1 MLFDIDPN
9 LQKIRNLKER
19 YITFNRR
26 YGDNYKAACAAL
38 KELIRLYYDCPY
50 PLFHEFEHL
59 RNRFLFR
66 QSLNASLEKKPFTGI
81 PSIESGRIADVTVV
95 SQSTR

>member
-26 YGDNYKAACAAL
+26 YGDNYKAARTAL

-50 PLFHEFEHL
+50 PLFHEVADTLSYHFDSICNSFIMIQRMNADGFISAGFPTDL
-59 RNRFLFR
+59 WNR
-66 QSLNASLEKKPFTGI
+66 
-81 PSIESGRIADVTVV
+81 
-95 SQSTR
+95 